1 MKLQLGHNTGEV
13 KSAEE
18 YRRLA
23 DEHAQTLKDFWKRFA
38 VSGLFVLALVIILF
52 ASLAWF
58 AANNRVGGSS
68 SAISAK
74 AARYSISGPAEGQAG
89 KYDGKVASLEFND
102 SLNVSATYN
111 LNNFTSGGSLRPGS
125 YGQLEVTV
133 TPVAGDVRDITLT
146 IERNIQLRDSAD
158 ANVTTDALQNLFR
171 GHVLFFRDKSSDG
184 YYSDPVLDDTLT
196 IEASE
201 FCAEGSSTTTEPV
214 TITLYWVWPSQ
225 FSSYVLTGQINYS
238 KNLFS
243 GVDSTGYT
251 MLIEDINTNS
261 TRYFSVKPDGI
272 SINHDMSSADLETC
286 AEAYNTAD
294 EVLGTNAEYLQ
305 IRFLGAEK
313 EATQ

>member
-58 AANNRVGGSS
+58 AANNRVGGTS

-89 KYDGKVASLEFND
+89 KYDGKVASLESND

-125 YGQLEVTV
+125 YGELQVTV

-146 IERNIQLRDSAD
+146 IERNIALRTSATIT
-158 ANVTTDALQNLFR
+158 NTDALANLFR
-171 GHVLFFRDKSSDG
+171 GHVLFFRGRDENG
-184 YYSDPVLDDTLT
+184 YYSDPVLDDKLT

-201 FCAEGSSTTTEPV
+201 FCAEGSNTTTVPV

-261 TRYFSVKPDGI
+261 TRYFSVKPDVI

-286 AEAYNTAD
+286 AEAYNLAD

>member
-58 AANNRVGGSS
+58 AANNRVGGTS

-74 AARYSISGPAEGQAG
+74 AARYSISGPADGRAG
-89 KYDGKVASLEFND
+89 KYDGTVESLESND

-111 LNNFTSGGSLRPGS
+111 LSNFTSGGTLRPGS

-146 IERNIQLRDSAD
+146 VERNIALRDGAESSD
-158 ANVTTDALQNLFR
+158 AETLTNLFR

-196 IEASE
+196 IASSK

-214 TITLYWVWPSQ
+214 TITLYWIWPSQ

-238 KNLFS
+238 KNLFAS
-243 GVDSTGYT
+243 TTGTGYSE
-251 MLIEDINTNS
+251 LLAKINESGGWFFSS
-261 TRYFSVKPDGI
+261 TEEIPEVK
-272 SINHDMSSADLETC
+272 SDMSSSDLETC
-286 AEAYNTAD
+286 AEAYNLAD

>member
-1 MKLQLGHNTGEV
+1 M
-13 KSAEE
+13 
-18 YRRLA
+18 
-23 DEHAQTLKDFWKRFA
+23 
-38 VSGLFVLALVIILF
+38 
-52 ASLAWF
+52 
-58 AANNRVGGSS
+58 
-68 SAISAK
+68 
-74 AARYSISGPAEGQAG
+74 
-89 KYDGKVASLEFND
+89 ASLESND

-125 YGQLEVTV
+125 YGELQVTV

-146 IERNIQLRDSAD
+146 IERNIALRTSATIT
-158 ANVTTDALQNLFR
+158 NTDALANLFR
-171 GHVLFFRDKSSDG
+171 GHILFFRGRDENG
-184 YYSDPVLDDTLT
+184 YYSDPVLDYKLT

-201 FCAEGSSTTTEPV
+201 FCAEGSNTTTVPV

-243 GVDSTGYT
+243 GVDSAGYT
-251 MLIEDINTNS
+251 TLIEDINTNS
-261 TRYFSVKPDGI
+261 ARYFSVKPDGI
-272 SINHDMSSADLETC
+272 SIKHDMSSADLETC

>member
-58 AANNRVGGSS
+58 AANNRVGGTS

-74 AARYSISGPAEGQAG
+74 AARYSISGPADGQAG
-89 KYDGKVASLEFND
+89 KYDDKVASLESND

-125 YGQLEVTV
+125 YGELQVTV

-146 IERNIQLRDSAD
+146 IERNIALRTSATIT
-158 ANVTTDALQNLFR
+158 NTDALANLFR
-171 GHVLFFRDKSSDG
+171 GHILFFRGRDENG
-184 YYSDPVLDDTLT
+184 YYSDPVLDDKLT

-201 FCAEGSSTTTEPV
+201 FCAEGSNTTTVPV
-214 TITLYWVWPSQ
+214 TITLYWIWPSQ

-251 MLIEDINTNS
+251 TLIEDINTNS
-261 TRYFSVKPDGI
+261 TRYFSVKPDVI

>member
-58 AANNRVGGSS
+58 AANNRVGGTS

-74 AARYSISGPAEGQAG
+74 AARYSISGPADGQAG
-89 KYDGKVASLEFND
+89 KYDDKVASLESND

-125 YGQLEVTV
+125 YGELQVTV

-146 IERNIQLRDSAD
+146 IERNIALRTSATIT
-158 ANVTTDALQNLFR
+158 NTDALANLFR
-171 GHVLFFRDKSSDG
+171 GHILFFRGRDENG
-184 YYSDPVLDDTLT
+184 YYSDPVLDDKLT

-201 FCAEGSSTTTEPV
+201 FCAEGSNTTTVPV

-261 TRYFSVKPDGI
+261 TRYFSVKPDVI

>member
-58 AANNRVGGSS
+58 AANNRVGGTS

-89 KYDGKVASLEFND
+89 KYDGKVASLESND

-125 YGQLEVTV
+125 YGELQVTV

-146 IERNIQLRDSAD
+146 IERNIALRTSATTT
-158 ANVTTDALQNLFR
+158 NTDALANLFR
-171 GHVLFFRDKSSDG
+171 GHILFFRGRDENG
-184 YYSDPVLDDTLT
+184 YYSDPVLDDKLI

-251 MLIEDINTNS
+251 TLIEDINTNS

>member
-23 DEHAQTLKDFWKRFA
+23 DEHAQTLKDFWKRFV

-58 AANNRVGGSS
+58 AANNRVGGTS

-74 AARYSISGPAEGQAG
+74 AARYSISGPADGQAG
-89 KYDGKVASLEFND
+89 KYDGKVASLESND

-125 YGQLEVTV
+125 YGELQVTV

-146 IERNIQLRDSAD
+146 IERNIALRTSATT
-158 ANVTTDALQNLFR
+158 ANTDALANLFR
-171 GHVLFFRDKSSDG
+171 GHILFFRGRDENG
-184 YYSDPVLDDTLT
+184 YYSDPVLDDKLT

-201 FCAEGSSTTTEPV
+201 FCAGSSSTTTVPV
-214 TITLYWVWPSQ
+214 TITLYWIWPSQ

-238 KNLFS
+238 KNLFAS
-243 GVDSTGYT
+243 TTGTGYSE
-251 MLIEDINTNS
+251 LLAKINESGGWFFSS
-261 TRYFSVKPDGI
+261 TEGIPEVK
-272 SINHDMSSADLETC
+272 SDMSSADLETC

>member
-58 AANNRVGGSS
+58 AANNRVGGTS

-74 AARYSISGPAEGQAG
+74 AARYSISGPADGQAG
-89 KYDGKVASLEFND
+89 KYDDKVASLESND

-125 YGQLEVTV
+125 YGELQVTV

-146 IERNIQLRDSAD
+146 IERNIALRTSATIT
-158 ANVTTDALQNLFR
+158 NTDALANLFR
-171 GHVLFFRDKSSDG
+171 GHILFFRGRDENG
-184 YYSDPVLDDTLT
+184 YYSDPVLDDKLT

-201 FCAEGSSTTTEPV
+201 FCAEGSNTTTVPV
-214 TITLYWVWPSQ
+214 TITLYWIWPSQ

-261 TRYFSVKPDGI
+261 TRYFSVKPDVI

>member
-38 VSGLFVLALVIILF
+38 VSGLFVLALAIILF

-58 AANNRVGGSS
+58 AANNRVGGTS

-74 AARYSISGPAEGQAG
+74 AARYSISGPVDGQAG
-89 KYDGKVASLEFND
+89 KYDGKVASLESND

-125 YGQLEVTV
+125 YGELQVTV
-133 TPVAGDVRDITLT
+133 TPVAGDVRDITLS
-146 IERNIQLRDSAD
+146 IERNIALRTSATIT
-158 ANVTTDALQNLFR
+158 NTDDLANLFR
-171 GHVLFFRDKSSDG
+171 GHILFFRGRDENG
-184 YYSDPVLDDTLT
+184 YYSDPVLDDKLT

-201 FCAEGSSTTTEPV
+201 FCAEGSSTTTVPV

-243 GVDSTGYT
+243 GVDSAGYT
-251 MLIEDINTNS
+251 TLIADINTNS
-261 TRYFSVKPDGI
+261 ARYFSVKPDDI
-272 SINHDMSSADLETC
+272 SINHDMSSAGLETC
-286 AEAYNTAD
+286 AEAYNLAD

>member
-58 AANNRVGGSS
+58 AANNRVGGTS

-74 AARYSISGPAEGQAG
+74 AARYSISGPADGQAG
-89 KYDGKVASLEFND
+89 KYDDKVASLESND

-125 YGQLEVTV
+125 YGELQVTV

-146 IERNIQLRDSAD
+146 IERNIALRTSATIT
-158 ANVTTDALQNLFR
+158 NTDDLANLFR
-171 GHVLFFRDKSSDG
+171 GHILFFRGRDENG
-184 YYSDPVLDDTLT
+184 YYSDPVLDDKLT

-201 FCAEGSSTTTEPV
+201 FCAEGSSTTTVPV

-238 KNLFS
+238 KNLFAS
-243 GVDSTGYT
+243 TTGTGYSE
-251 MLIEDINTNS
+251 LLAKINESGGWFFSS
-261 TRYFSVKPDGI
+261 TEGIPEVK
-272 SINHDMSSADLETC
+272 HDMSSADLETC
-286 AEAYNTAD
+286 AEAYNSAD

>member
-58 AANNRVGGSS
+58 AANNRVGGTS

-74 AARYSISGPAEGQAG
+74 AARYSISGPADGQVG
-89 KYDGKVASLEFND
+89 KYDGKVASLESND

-111 LNNFTSGGSLRPGS
+111 LHNFTSGGSLRPGS
-125 YGQLEVTV
+125 YGELQVTV

-146 IERNIQLRDSAD
+146 IERNIALRTSATIT
-158 ANVTTDALQNLFR
+158 NTDALANLFR
-171 GHVLFFRDKSSDG
+171 GHILFFRGRDENG
-184 YYSDPVLDDTLT
+184 YYSDPVLDDKLT

-201 FCAEGSSTTTEPV
+201 FCAEGSNTTTVPV

-261 TRYFSVKPDGI
+261 TRYFSVKPDVI

>member
-58 AANNRVGGSS
+58 AANNRVGGTS

-74 AARYSISGPAEGQAG
+74 AARYSISGPADGQAG
-89 KYDGKVASLEFND
+89 KYDDKVASLESND

-125 YGQLEVTV
+125 YGELQVTV

-146 IERNIQLRDSAD
+146 IERNIALRTSATIT
-158 ANVTTDALQNLFR
+158 NTDALANLFR
-171 GHVLFFRDKSSDG
+171 GHILFFRGRDENG
-184 YYSDPVLDDTLT
+184 YYSDPVLDDKLT

-201 FCAEGSSTTTEPV
+201 FCAEGSNTTTVPV

-251 MLIEDINTNS
+251 TLIEDINTNS
-261 TRYFSVKPDGI
+261 TRYFSVKPDVI

>member
-58 AANNRVGGSS
+58 AANNRVGGTS

-74 AARYSISGPAEGQAG
+74 AARYSISGPADGQAG
-89 KYDGKVASLEFND
+89 KYDDKVASLESND

-125 YGQLEVTV
+125 YGELQVTV

-146 IERNIQLRDSAD
+146 IERNIALRTSATIT
-158 ANVTTDALQNLFR
+158 NTDALANLFR
-171 GHVLFFRDKSSDG
+171 GHILFFRGRDENG
-184 YYSDPVLDDTLT
+184 YYSDPVLDDKLT

-201 FCAEGSSTTTEPV
+201 FCAEGSNTTTVPV

-261 TRYFSVKPDGI
+261 TRYFSVKPDVI

-286 AEAYNTAD
+286 AEAYNLAD